1 MSGLRSDCPGLG
13 LAWPG
18 AQMKA
23 SARSNMHEG
32 PRDGARTTDPASG
45 AVVAF
50 VSHMFMRSLQ
60 AGIAVIVAVLVL
72 SVGAGALSAVALGI
86 AGCLLV
92 LAVGMLRFR
101 DRALELLAR
110 RPRAALL
117 LPVPVLVA
125 IALDGGGES
134 RWTPL
139 IAVSVVIPALLGHP
153 RIALACAGVAASG
166 QAIAVLIAAEQTPG
180 KRVLELVLF
189 NATGTVAA
197 ALGVALSTAALARSI
212 RGAPTDVERLR
223 GVHPLLPPALP
234 SAKPASADDRAHPCE
249 TERLTPAELRVVE
262 LLATGRAPRQIAL
275 DLGIAIAT
283 VRTHL
288 KRAKRKTRAR
298 TLSELAG
305 AHVAAEGQL

>member
-1 MSGLRSDCPGLG
+1 
-13 LAWPG
+13 
-18 AQMKA
+18 MKA
-23 SARSNMHEG
+23 SVQSDKHEA
-32 PRDGARTTDPASG
+32 PRDGARPAGPGGG
-45 AVVAF
+45 AVDAF

-60 AGIAVIVAVLVL
+60 AGIAVIVTVLVL
-72 SVGAGALSAVALGI
+72 STAAGTLSAAPLGVGAGLLALG
-86 AGCLLV
+86 
-92 LAVGMLRFR
+92 VGMLRFR
-101 DRALELLAR
+101 NLALDFFAR

-125 IALDGGGES
+125 IALDGGAES

-166 QAIAVLIAAEQTPG
+166 QAIAVLTAAEQVSG
-180 KRVLELVLF
+180 RRVWELVLF

-197 ALGVALSTAALARSI
+197 ALGVALSMAALARSI
-212 RGAPTDVERLR
+212 RDAPADVEWLR
-223 GVHPLLPPALP
+223 GVHPLLPPAP
-234 SAKPASADDRAHPCE
+234 PPASLPRADDPARPCRPE
-249 TERLTPAELRVVE
+249 QLSASELRVVD
-262 LLATGRAPRQIAL
+262 LLAAGRAPKQIAV
-275 DLGIAIAT
+275 DLGIALAT

-305 AHVAAEGQL
+305 AHVAADGQL

>member
-1 MSGLRSDCPGLG
+1 
-13 LAWPG
+13 
-18 AQMKA
+18 MKA
-23 SARSNMHEG
+23 SAQSDMHG
-32 PRDGARTTDPASG
+32 VPRDDARTAGPGGG
-45 AVVAF
+45 AIDAF

-72 SVGAGALSAVALGI
+72 SVGAGALSAVALAIG
-86 AGCLLV
+86 ACLLV
-92 LAVGMLRFR
+92 LAMGMLWLR
-101 DRALELLAR
+101 DRALDFLAR
-110 RPRAALL
+110 SPRAALL

-197 ALGVALSTAALARSI
+197 ALGVALSTAALARSM
-212 RGAPTDVERLR
+212 RDAPTDVERLR

-234 SAKPASADDRAHPCE
+234 SANPAGTDDRAHPCE
-249 TERLTPAELRVVE
+249 TEPLTPAELGVVE
-262 LLATGRAPRQIAL
+262 LLASGRAPKQIAL

-305 AHVAAEGQL
+305 AHVASEGDL